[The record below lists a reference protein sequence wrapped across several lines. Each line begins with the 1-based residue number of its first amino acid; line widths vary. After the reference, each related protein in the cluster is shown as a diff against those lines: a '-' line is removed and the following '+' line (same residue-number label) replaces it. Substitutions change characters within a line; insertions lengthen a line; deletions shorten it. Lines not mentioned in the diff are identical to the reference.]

1 MAFPGPTS
9 SETTDE
15 HYSSYDYDYHQH
27 PEQSA
32 TDSSYD
38 YYNDNAYYDS
48 SQQQQQQQHSSN
60 IHHQQH
66 DNVNTYMFWYERLL
80 HWMEYCSRPPVPMAL
95 AVLVI
100 LMVHFQGKIIIKKDN
115 NKTLKDNKR

>member
-1 MAFPGPTS
+1 MAFPGSTS
-9 SETTDE
+9 SETTNE
-15 HYSSYDYDYHQH
+15 HYSSYDDYHH
-27 PEQSA
+27 PHMEQSA
-32 TDSSYD
+32 IDSSYD
-38 YYNDNAYYDS
+38 YYYNDNAYYDS
-48 SQQQQQQQHSSN
+48 SQQQQHSN

>member
-9 SETTDE
+9 SETIDE
-15 HYSSYDYDYHQH
+15 HYSSYDDYHPH
-27 PEQSA
+27 TEQSA

-38 YYNDNAYYDS
+38 YYNDNAFYDS
-48 SQQQQQQQHSSN
+48 SQQQQHSSN

-100 LMVHFQGKIIIKKDN
+100 LLVHFQGNIIIKKRQQKDI
-115 NKTLKDNKR
+115 TDNKR